1 MKAKRVWTVCL
12 AVLTLL
18 ALLAGCGKQAQVQ
31 PDPSPEPDPEPAL
44 FDGSFD
50 LVLKSEY
57 QGDLPEVNFRLATD
71 EDGKRYFFSG
81 GFTEPHRKV
90 DDITPLVYGKQYSM
104 PITNLEVL
112 TGVADQP
119 GFQGIWAIFGAG
131 GQECGRVF
139 IPEDQLHGGTVRV
152 VLDSGDGQKAKKNA
166 AVDASYARLAEI
178 LGTAGESFARQC
190 NRSCITDAR

>member
-1 MKAKRVWTVCL
+1 MKAIRVWTVCL

-31 PDPSPEPDPEPAL
+31 SDPSPEPDPEPAL

-90 DDITPLVYGKQYSM
+90 DDITPQVYGKLYSM
-104 PITNLEVL
+104 TITNMEAL

-119 GFQGIWAIFGAG
+119 GFQGIWAIFKAG

-152 VLDSGDGQKAKKNA
+152 VLDSSGSVVSEA
-166 AVDASYARLAEI
+166 AAS
-178 LGTAGESFARQC
+178 
-190 NRSCITDAR
+190 

>member
-31 PDPSPEPDPEPAL
+31 SDPSPEPDPEPAL

-71 EDGKRYFFSG
+71 EDGKTLLFQWWLHRAAQKG
-81 GFTEPHRKV
+81 GRHNAPGIRK
-90 DDITPLVYGKQYSM
+90 
-104 PITNLEVL
+104 
-112 TGVADQP
+112 
-119 GFQGIWAIFGAG
+119 
-131 GQECGRVF
+131 
-139 IPEDQLHGGTVRV
+139 
-152 VLDSGDGQKAKKNA
+152 
-166 AVDASYARLAEI
+166 AV
-178 LGTAGESFARQC
+178 
-190 NRSCITDAR
+190 

>member
-57 QGDLPEVNFRLATD
+57 QGDLPEVNFRLAID

-112 TGVADQP
+112 TGIADQP

-152 VLDSGDGQKAKKNA
+152 VLDSSGSVVSEA
-166 AVDASYARLAEI
+166 AAS
-178 LGTAGESFARQC
+178 
-190 NRSCITDAR
+190 

>member
-18 ALLAGCGKQAQVQ
+18 ALLAGCGKQGAG
-31 PDPSPEPDPEPAL
+31 PAGSVSRSRSGACA

-81 GFTEPHRKV
+81 GFTEPRRKV

-104 PITNLEVL
+104 TITNLEAL

-139 IPEDQLHGGTVRV
+139 TRRTSCTAAP
-152 VLDSGDGQKAKKNA
+152 SGWCWTAPGSVASEA
-166 AVDASYARLAEI
+166 AAS
-178 LGTAGESFARQC
+178 
-190 NRSCITDAR
+190 

>member
-31 PDPSPEPDPEPAL
+31 PDPSPEPDSEPAL
-44 FDGSFD
+44 FDGSFN

-81 GFTEPHRKV
+81 GFTEPRRKV

-104 PITNLEVL
+104 TNSNLEAQTEL
-112 TGVADQP
+112 ADHP
-119 GFQGIWAIFGAG
+119 GYQGIWAI
-131 GQECGRVF
+131 
-139 IPEDQLHGGTVRV
+139 
-152 VLDSGDGQKAKKNA
+152 
-166 AVDASYARLAEI
+166 
-178 LGTAGESFARQC
+178 
-190 NRSCITDAR
+190 

>member
-31 PDPSPEPDPEPAL
+31 PDPSPEPDSEPAL

-71 EDGKRYFFSG
+71 EDGKRYFFSAT
-81 GFTEPHRKV
+81 FLSTRCRLSRICCSWVIVTSPERATEGAV
-90 DDITPLVYGKQYSM
+90 ICL
-104 PITNLEVL
+104 PIVSTAA
-112 TGVADQP
+112 TS
-119 GFQGIWAIFGAG
+119 
-131 GQECGRVF
+131 F
-139 IPEDQLHGGTVRV
+139 ISP
-152 VLDSGDGQKAKKNA
+152 
-166 AVDASYARLAEI
+166 
-178 LGTAGESFARQC
+178 
-190 NRSCITDAR
+190 